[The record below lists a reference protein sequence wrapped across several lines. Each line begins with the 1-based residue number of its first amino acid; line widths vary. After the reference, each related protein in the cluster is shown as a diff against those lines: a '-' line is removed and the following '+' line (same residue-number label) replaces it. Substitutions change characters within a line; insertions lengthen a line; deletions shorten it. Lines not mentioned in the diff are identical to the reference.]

1 MDDSTSTVPAGM
13 VVVANPVAGVA
24 VGPEP
29 VPSDESS
36 VTSIDAEAVVWAAV
50 ADPDA
55 DADITVS
62 VLVGVADDSRSDV
75 HADAAARRHRAAAPA
90 AVRCMGHIVR
100 SAIESPT

>member
-1 MDDSTSTVPAGM
+1 M
-13 VVVANPVAGVA
+13 VVAAGPVVGVV

-36 VTSIDAEAVVWAAV
+36 VPAVVRESVVWVIVADAEPDL
-50 ADPDA
+50 DPDA
-55 DADITVS
+55 DVTVS
-62 VLVGVADDSRSDV
+62 VPIGVADDSRSDV
-75 HADAAARRHRAAAPA
+75 HADAAARRHRAAAAA

>member
-1 MDDSTSTVPAGM
+1 M
-13 VVVANPVAGVA
+13 VVAAGPVVGVV

-36 VTSIDAEAVVWAAV
+36 VTSVVGEAVVWAAV

-55 DADITVS
+55 DDITVS
-62 VLVGVADDSRSDV
+62 VPIGVADDSRSDV
-75 HADAAARRHRAAAPA
+75 HADAAARRHRAAAAA